1 MTRSRPGDPE
11 PDGEEKPERITVP
24 EGVESTLPEDVPRIH
39 LALFEGPLDF
49 LLYLIRRDKID
60 IYDIPIAPIT
70 RDYMEYLD
78 LMQELNLDVAGEFMV
93 MAATLI
99 HIKSKMLVP
108 VEPTEAEG
116 EEDYVDPREELVR
129 RLLELQR
136 YKEAAGL
143 LHQQAQIRAAQ
154 WTRPDTVLPTLD
166 DSGEE
171 MLEAGLYDLIAA
183 FKELLDRR
191 KSLLAHEIET
201 EGPSVEERMV
211 ELLAMIVA
219 GESLE
224 FLELF
229 ASLET
234 KGQMITTFLA
244 LLELVRLK
252 QVRVYQRGGSA
263 PSVSSARW
271 ARPPRE
277 RPHRRRG
284 EGPLAEKHAKDT
296 HEDAPVAEEQA
307 AVEPDTA
314 EAADGSVLPPR
325 ELRAIVEAMV
335 FAAPQPL
342 TAREIGRVLGGVGKE
357 DWQRALQELKESY
370 AGDDRGLQ
378 LIEVAGG
385 WQITTRPEYNDWVR
399 ELLDPKVPTRLSI
412 QALETLAVIAYRQP
426 ATLPEII
433 ELRGVRSQGVVKT
446 LLEKR
451 LIRITGRKEVVG
463 RPMLYGTTK
472 QFLLHFGLKDLDEL
486 PQIEEF
492 AEVLGEE
499 VDVPGLKRA
508 IEAPS
513 PTEVPLADG
522 EESSQGTLFEGESE
536 GETSS
541 EAEPSVD
548 GDEQE

>member
-1 MTRSRPGDPE
+1 MSDDPKPVPERADEPAATAEPRPNEDEERESAHDEVSPGDPE
-11 PDGEEKPERITVP
+11 PDGEEKPGRITVP

-60 IYDIPIAPIT
+60 IHDIPIAPIT

-136 YKEAAGL
+136 YKDAAGL

-252 QVRVYQRGGSA
+252 QVRVYQRGRFGAIRVFRQVGPAAEGA
-263 PSVSSARW
+263 P
-271 ARPPRE
+271 
-277 RPHRRRG
+277 
-284 EGPLAEKHAKDT
+284 
-296 HEDAPVAEEQA
+296 
-307 AVEPDTA
+307 
-314 EAADGSVLPPR
+314 
-325 ELRAIVEAMV
+325 
-335 FAAPQPL
+335 
-342 TAREIGRVLGGVGKE
+342 
-357 DWQRALQELKESY
+357 
-370 AGDDRGLQ
+370 
-378 LIEVAGG
+378 
-385 WQITTRPEYNDWVR
+385 
-399 ELLDPKVPTRLSI
+399 
-412 QALETLAVIAYRQP
+412 TLA
-426 ATLPEII
+426 T
-433 ELRGVRSQGVVKT
+433 
-446 LLEKR
+446 
-451 LIRITGRKEVVG
+451 
-463 RPMLYGTTK
+463 
-472 QFLLHFGLKDLDEL
+472 
-486 PQIEEF
+486 
-492 AEVLGEE
+492 
-499 VDVPGLKRA
+499 
-508 IEAPS
+508 
-513 PTEVPLADG
+513 
-522 EESSQGTLFEGESE
+522 
-536 GETSS
+536 
-541 EAEPSVD
+541 
-548 GDEQE
+548 